1 MDKAFFG
8 AGLLL
13 FLLNAGI
20 ALLLRNYL
28 VRYTASLIS
37 CIEDMVSGKKE
48 IVFDEENELLM
59 SGTS

>member
-37 CIEDMVSGKKE
+37 CIEDMVSGTKE
-48 IVFDEENELLM
+48 IVFDE
-59 SGTS
+59 